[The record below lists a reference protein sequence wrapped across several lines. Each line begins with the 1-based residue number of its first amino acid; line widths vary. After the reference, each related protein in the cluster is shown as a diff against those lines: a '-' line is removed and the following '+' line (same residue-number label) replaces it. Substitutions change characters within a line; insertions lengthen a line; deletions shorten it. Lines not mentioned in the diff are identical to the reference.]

1 VRLLGGFEVL
11 IALLLLLEEEIGGVL
26 FLLYLVVF
34 AIASYIPII
43 KDSIANPNNI
53 LHHLQKVCIYIE
65 LVISVYYFI
74 RFLSG
79 VYDEK
84 RK

>member
-1 VRLLGGFEVL
+1 MRLLGGFEVL